1 MIMAGTLHTV
11 TRSLRVPLYSGCS
24 LKFLVMTSDSA
35 TLAACFSVGRRT
47 SHVAKLL
54 RQKYWHGMPAF
65 LISSSNASFVS
76 PTSLLVLR
84 SETTRERTLGAIL
97 SAISGM
103 GSISFPLK
111 YFANLPTRFAS
122 CSSGPLCWPFQAV
135 GLFWAG

>member
-11 TRSLRVPLYSGCS
+11 TRSLRAPLYSGCS
-24 LKFLVMTSDSA
+24 WKFLVMTSDSA

-65 LISSSNASFVS
+65 LIRSSKTSLVS
-76 PTSLLVLR
+76 PTSLLVFR

-111 YFANLPTRFAS
+111 YFANLPTRSAS

>member
-35 TLAACFSVGRRT
+35 NLAACFSVGRRT
-47 SHVAKLL
+47 SHVAKLFRL
-54 RQKYWHGMPAF
+54 KYWHGMPAF
-65 LISSSNASFVS
+65 LIRSSKTSLVS
-76 PTSLLVLR
+76 PTSLFVFR

-111 YFANLPTRFAS
+111 YFANLPTRSAS
-122 CSSGPLCWPFQAV
+122 CSSGPLCWPFQIV